1 MAIDTALKRRSAG
14 AVGRR
19 APGAGVTP
27 DALKPVAWRQSAAW
41 GYAGIAPAA
50 PAAAASTE
58 SGSIRI
64 SVAQARLRLVRTRI
78 RVERPD
84 V

>member
-1 MAIDTALKRRSAG
+1 MALDTPLKRRSG
-14 AVGRR
+14 SAVGRR

-27 DALKPVAWRQSAAW
+27 DALMPVAWRQSAAW

-50 PAAAASTE
+50 PAVAASTE
-58 SGSIRI
+58 GGSIRI
-64 SVAQARLRLVRTRI
+64 SVAQARLRFVRSKI